1 LKPEHCRAYPKSR
14 QHARKTGC
22 KGFD

>member
-14 QHARKTGC
+14 KHARKTGC